1 MSLALTALRLQAIAA
16 LLADPAI
23 AALCGPRIYD
33 SRIADFDH
41 KEPVPTIVVTTEE
54 MAGDAYSANNGGPP
68 FDLRADLVFE
78 IAQTATGDMDVG
90 GQTVMGI
97 GPVATD
103 RELEAYLDF
112 LADRV
117 PRVIGAGESP
127 EAILLREAVT
137 RRITKVKSSRFS
149 TDETGEKFA
158 IRLLTLT
165 VALKGYDES
174 DELDD
179 PPTGEFASLP
189 EPLRTV
195 AQAATGSA
203 RDTCLMLAGIGDPP
217 SPEPAPPFAGVGM
230 ILAPQPLSSAETP
243 DQAADEAAGRTFALH
258 ADP

>member
-23 AALCGPRIYD
+23 AKLCGPRIYD

-41 KEPVPTIVVTTEE
+41 REPVPTIVLTTEE

-68 FDLRADLVFE
+68 FDLKAELVLE
-78 IAQTATGDMDVG
+78 IAQTATGDVMMG
-90 GQTVMGI
+90 GEVVTAT

-103 RELEAYLDF
+103 RELEAALDF

-117 PRVIGAGESP
+117 PRVLGAGDTP

-137 RRITKVKSSRFS
+137 RRITKVKSSRFT

-165 VALKGYDES
+165 VQLKGWDES
-174 DELDD
+174 DELVN

-189 EPLRTV
+189 EPLRSV
-195 AQAATGSA
+195 CAVATGSA
-203 RDTCLMLAGIGDPP
+203 RDTCLMLAGIADPP
-217 SPEPAPPFAGVGM
+217 GPDPAPLFEGVGM
-230 ILAPQPLSSAETP
+230 IVAPQPLSPAIVP
-243 DQAADEAAGRTFALH
+243 DQAADVAADRVFALH